1 MSYCNRAKHFSFI
14 QQFMYKI
21 LSLMLRGGFVLLF
34 RRGFRFCALLR
45 VLLLP
50 FIRPGGEVVRDELC
64 LGKLLWR
71 DEVEGVKRILGNRF
85 RAELLGTF
93 ADILLQVCI
102 KRNLLCKWRAWENEW
117 MSVQWRYSAISV
129 LSVFCV
135 IFGECCCRSV
145 CK

>member
-1 MSYCNRAKHFSFI
+1 M
-14 QQFMYKI
+14 
-21 LSLMLRGGFVLLF
+21 LLF

-102 KRNLLCKWRAWENEW
+102 KRNLLCKWRA
-117 MSVQWRYSAISV
+117 
-129 LSVFCV
+129 
-135 IFGECCCRSV
+135 
-145 CK
+145 